1 MPSYKGYKGN
11 KKQIR
16 RIKVVFFQAGKEESP
31 QRRKM
36 YDNILLSV
44 FIKILT
50 VI

>member
-1 MPSYKGYKGN
+1 MLSYKGYKGN

-16 RIKVVFFQAGKEESP
+16 KVEVVFFQAGKERSP
-31 QRRKM
+31 QRRKT